1 MEQLNVLK
9 LKDALFLQHFS
20 CYYRSKWLLMKFF
33 FYLEASAN
41 QTKRILWNTPLQDV
55 FFFFLRKGHKTI
67 APTVQPPPPLNLFL
81 WIELIVL
88 SEVSVL
94 PPLSHGSKNN
104 NRQTQIFFFPLTT
117 HSKHPH
123 ISTPFLSLLTCFAK

>member
-1 MEQLNVLK
+1 MTIDEI
-9 LKDALFLQHFS
+9 LFLLRGFCKS
-20 CYYRSKWLLMKFF
+20 DKENIMKHSPPGC
-33 FYLEASAN
+33 L
-41 QTKRILWNTPLQDV
+41 
-55 FFFFLRKGHKTI
+55 FFFLRKGHKTI

-104 NRQTQIFFFPLTT
+104 NRQTQIFFFL
-117 HSKHPH
+117 
-123 ISTPFLSLLTCFAK
+123 